1 MSVSTPGI
9 NAGMQSGFD
18 GWNEAPLF
26 PSGLASRNKRTFRGR
41 HGLIMKLNFQVLG
54 QGEPILILHGLLGS
68 LDNWKPYAR
77 AVAGRFQVFLLDLR
91 NHGRSPH
98 ASECNYDVMA
108 EDIAEFINDQ
118 HLSAVH
124 VLGHSMG
131 GKVALRLAQL
141 YPQQLLKLI
150 VADMGRRENPPRQ
163 KEILEA
169 MRALDLSR
177 LQQRTEV
184 EAALASVAP
193 DKALRQFLTKNI
205 GRNDTGKMYWKCNLD
220 SLWAHYQHLLE
231 AIPAEPQFAGPVLF
245 IRGAHSDYI
254 RDEDIPTLRET
265 FPRAEIK
272 TIPEAGHW
280 LHVDAPAEF
289 LRRTLKFLNGD

>member
-1 MSVSTPGI
+1 MNIDVLGGNI
-9 NAGMQSGFD
+9 DAQFGFEER
-18 GWNEAPLF
+18 NEASFF
-26 PSGLASRNKRTFRGR
+26 PSGLAHRSSRKFCGR
-41 HGLIMKLNFQVLG
+41 HGLMMKLNFQVLG
-54 QGEPILILHGLLGS
+54 QGEPMLILHGLLGS

-77 AVAGRFQVFLLDLR
+77 AVADQFQVFLLDLR

-108 EDIAEFINDQ
+108 EDIAEFINDH
-118 HLSAVH
+118 HLSAAH

-141 YPQQLLKLI
+141 HPRQLLKLI

-177 LQQRTEV
+177 LQQRTEA
-184 EAALASVAP
+184 EAALAAVAP

-205 GRNDTGKMYWKCNLD
+205 GRNDTGIMYWKCNLE
-220 SLWAHYQHLLE
+220 SLWTNYQHLLE

-245 IRGAHSDYI
+245 IRGGRSDYI
-254 RDEDIPTLRET
+254 RDEDIPALRET
-265 FPRAEIK
+265 FPRAEIE

-289 LRRTLKFLNGD
+289 LRRTLKFLNED